1 MKDVAR
7 LKATLGHPALRR
19 LVDRLRG
26 RMERGEGWEG
36 VIRLDCPSAEE
47 RDALASLLGR
57 PLGGGGSMSVSLEQ
71 LRVVVEK
78 TCGADNLGDAVE
90 MLVGRVTDKRSERE
104 REARAWDRLWHDARD
119 GVSDDAAR
127 AWLEDLRSKGIVKR
141 LCVDVAEGESCL
153 RMAVEVARRLP
164 ARNVTLAQLAVEV
177 TGTAHGLD
185 PGTPLGTVCLRLVE
199 RLTGVE
205 DKGAAG
211 RRAAW
216 AGVGVVC
223 DELSSTVLVFNV
235 PGDDGSM
242 TGRMMRDAA
251 SEGEPVC
258 ITARQLARRPP
269 TFSSLKG
276 AVVSVC
282 ENPSIVAAA
291 ADALGVACAPLV
303 CVEGQPNGA
312 VRALLDGL
320 VTAGARLRYH
330 GDFDWAGI
338 QIANLVMRRHGANP
352 WRMMT
357 SDYLEAAGG
366 TALEVAPRAATWDS
380 QLQEAMAG
388 RGTAVHE
395 EQVTGRL
402 LVDLES
408 RGLSP
413 AGRPTDS

>member
-1 MKDVAR
+1 VKEVAR

-19 LVDRLRG
+19 LVERLRG

-36 VIRLDCPSAEE
+36 VVRLDNPSAEE

-57 PLGGGGSMSVSLEQ
+57 PLGGGGSMSVNLEQ

-78 TCGADNLGDAVE
+78 ACGADNLGDAVE
-90 MLVGRVTDKRSERE
+90 LLVGRVTDKRAARE
-104 REARAWDRLWHDARD
+104 REAQAWECVWQEARE
-119 GVSDDAAR
+119 GVVDDVGR

-141 LCVDVAEGESCL
+141 LCAGAEEGVSCL

-164 ARNVTLAQLAVEV
+164 GRNVTLAQLAVEV

-185 PGTPLGTVCLRLVE
+185 PRTTLGAVCLRFVE
-199 RLTGVE
+199 RVSGVE

-216 AGVGVVC
+216 AGVGVIC
-223 DELSSTVLVFNV
+223 DELSSTVLVLNV
-235 PGDDGSM
+235 VGDDGTL

-258 ITARQLARRPP
+258 VTARQLTRRPP
-269 TFSSLKG
+269 SFSSLEG
-276 AVVSVC
+276 VVVSVC

-291 ADALGVACAPLV
+291 ADAWGVACAPLV

-312 VRALLDGL
+312 VRTLLDGL
-320 VTAGARLRYH
+320 VAAGASLRYH

-338 QIANLVMRRHGANP
+338 QIANLVMRRHGATP

-366 TALEVAPRAATWDS
+366 TSLEGAPRAATWDPG
-380 QLQEAMAG
+380 LVDAMAR
-388 RGTAVHE
+388 RGVAVHE
-395 EQVTGRL
+395 EMVAGRL
-402 LVDLES
+402 LADL
-408 RGLSP
+408 GQGP
-413 AGRPTDS
+413 